1 MGIGQNANLIK
12 TVARYKAGLVIMHI
26 KGKPRTMQKNP
37 QYKSL
42 MGEIADSL
50 NNAIDFAVGLGVNR
64 KKIIIDPG
72 IGFGKTTEH
81 NLEII
86 NRLSELKSLGR
97 PILIGASRKSFIG
110 KILNLSVGERLMGT
124 AAAVTMSIRNG
135 ADIVRVHDVK
145 KIREV
150 VKLTDSIM
158 NPN

>member
-1 MGIGQNANLIK
+1 
-12 TVARYKAGLVIMHI
+12 
-26 KGKPRTMQKNP
+26 
-37 QYKSL
+37 
-42 MGEIADSL
+42 
-50 NNAIDFAVGLGVNR
+50 VGLGVDR
-64 KKIIIDPG
+64 EKIIIDPG

-135 ADIVRVHDVK
+135 ANIVRVHDVK